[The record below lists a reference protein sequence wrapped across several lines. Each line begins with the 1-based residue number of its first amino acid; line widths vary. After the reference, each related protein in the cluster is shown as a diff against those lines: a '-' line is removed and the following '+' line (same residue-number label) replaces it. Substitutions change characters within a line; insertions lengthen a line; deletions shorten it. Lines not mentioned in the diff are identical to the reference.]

1 MISPAM
7 QMLYDEHEVILRASA
22 QLEALLA
29 DESHPLSPEEL
40 NRYVQFFRE
49 YGDQFHHHKEEEILF
64 TLLREENE
72 MLGETLVAALTEH
85 HEQFRENLGEAAAAI
100 EQADW
105 VRVRKILREYLSM
118 LRDHI
123 SAEND
128 ELFVTA
134 DAMLSPE
141 QKERL
146 YFSFLDKD
154 RELGETRKQDFERGV
169 EQSL

>member
-7 QMLYDEHEVILRASA
+7 QLLYDEHEVILQAAA
-22 QLEALLA
+22 QLETLLA
-29 DESHPLSPEEL
+29 DESHPLASGDL

-49 YGDQFHHHKEEEILF
+49 YGDQYHHHKEEEILF

-100 EQADW
+100 EQQDW
-105 VRVRKILREYLSM
+105 ERARKVLRDYLLM

-154 RELGETRKQDFERGV
+154 RELGEARKQEFERGM
-169 EQSL
+169 EQS